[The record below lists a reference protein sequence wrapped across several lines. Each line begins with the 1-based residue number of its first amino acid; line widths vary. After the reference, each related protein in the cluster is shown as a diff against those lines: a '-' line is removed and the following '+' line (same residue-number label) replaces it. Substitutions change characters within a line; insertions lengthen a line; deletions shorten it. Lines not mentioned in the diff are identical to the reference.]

1 MPHYRAT
8 IRHGRPQRHHVVDIE
23 AESLREATRLAL
35 DHFPAPAEE
44 ADAADLLE
52 IRRMADPE
60 ARPYGPG

>member
-1 MPHYRAT
+1 MQHYRMT
-8 IRHGRPQRHHVVDIE
+8 IRHGRPQRHHVVDVE

-35 DHFPAPAEE
+35 DHFPAE
-44 ADAADLLE
+44 AAAADLLE